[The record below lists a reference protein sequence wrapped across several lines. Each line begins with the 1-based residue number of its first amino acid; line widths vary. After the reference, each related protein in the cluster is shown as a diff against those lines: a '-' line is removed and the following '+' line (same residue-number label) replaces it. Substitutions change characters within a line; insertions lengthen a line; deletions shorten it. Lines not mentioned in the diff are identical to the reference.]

1 MPFVGTI
8 KFIKNHPYNSRNK
21 LKSII
26 NFFSWQIYSL
36 LNKFPIV
43 YPFTENSKLI
53 IKKGMTGATGNLYCG
68 LVEFEDMSFLL
79 HFLRKDDW
87 FIDIG
92 ANVGAYSILAAAEIQ
107 ANVIAIEPIPTTFKF
122 LEDNILINGCIS
134 NTVLFNLG
142 IGSKHGQINF
152 TQTLDTVNHVANQDD
167 IDTILVDVKPLDTLL
182 ENYPIPIL
190 MKIDVEGYESEVLKG
205 SNNTLINPKLKAI
218 IIELNGSGVRYGVDE
233 NLVHDNLLNFGFKPY
248 QYNPHNK
255 TLLLLNN
262 YGVNN
267 TIYIRDLEYV
277 KQRIE
282 TARRIKVGPSQKL
295 V

>member
-1 MPFVGTI
+1 
-8 KFIKNHPYNSRNK
+8 
-21 LKSII
+21 
-26 NFFSWQIYSL
+26 
-36 LNKFPIV
+36 
-43 YPFTENSKLI
+43 
-53 IKKGMTGATGNLYCG
+53 LYCG
-68 LVEFEDMSFLL
+68 LVEFEDMGFLL
-79 HFLRKDDW
+79 HFLRMDDW

-92 ANVGAYSILAAAEIQ
+92 ANVGAYSILAAAEIK
-107 ANVIAIEPIPTTFKF
+107 ANVIAIEPIPSTFKF
-122 LEDNILINGCIS
+122 LEENILINGCIN

-142 IGSKHGQINF
+142 IGSKLGQINF
-152 TQTLDTVNHVANQDD
+152 TQTLDTVNHVADQDD
-167 IDTILVDVKPLDTLL
+167 KDAILVNVKPLDTLL

-205 SNNTLINPKLKAI
+205 SNNTLSNPKLKAL
-218 IIELNGSGVRYGVDE
+218 IIELNGSGSRYGIDE
-233 NLVHDNLLNFGFKPY
+233 KLVHEHLLNFGFKPY
-248 QYNPHNK
+248 QYNPYYK